1 MNKLAYVVLTALTAA
16 CANSASPITENVA
29 TSEPEADTAAVVIAE
44 GLHAAIGIPDEE
56 DTAIRIDSVVV
67 ERKAQEDICFQVE
80 RSTYPKISG
89 LVDQRFEERLNQI
102 LRRNFNAH
110 VNLAKKEFG
119 GCPEADEEEDED
131 EEDDYANIYPSASG
145 NFEVLTRND
154 SMVSIVQYMLSTV
167 GYGGNSWTPSSYTLT
182 ADVKRNIVYGM
193 KEFQMDRGKRS
204 YLNSKIKAFFAEQFS
219 HEAEQGSLNYPLIK
233 TNRDFDALNFA
244 VRNDSLMLVIA
255 AYPSGHF
262 SHDIYIIPIEKMPA
276 R

>member
-1 MNKLAYVVLTALTAA
+1 MNKLAYMVLTALTAA

-29 TSEPEADTAAVVIAE
+29 ASEPEADTAAAVIAE
-44 GLHAAIGIPDEE
+44 VIDAAIGIPDDA
-56 DTAIRIDSVVV
+56 DTAIRIDSAVV
-67 ERKAQEDICFQVE
+67 ERKVQEDICFQVE

-89 LVDQRFEERLNQI
+89 LVDQRFEERLNQT

-110 VNLAKKEFG
+110 VNLAKKEFS
-119 GCPEADEEEDED
+119 GCPEADEED
-131 EEDDYANIYPSASG
+131 EDDYADIYPSASG
-145 NFEVLTRND
+145 DFAVLTRND

-182 ADVKRNIVYGM
+182 ADVKKNIVYGK

-204 YLNSKIKAFFAEQFS
+204 YLNSKIKDFFAEQFS

-233 TNRDFDALNFA
+233 TNEDFDALNFA